1 MPFTI
6 ALSGL
11 NASSTDLEV
20 IGNNIANS
28 ATNGFKGSR
37 AQFADVYSG
46 SIVDSNNAAAGGGV
60 RVSGV
65 AQQFSQGSVDFTSN
79 SLDLAINGEGFFVLE
94 DDGGTQFFTRAGAYS
109 ANREGYVVNSAGQR
123 LQVYPAETDAS
134 GVTSFTTGVLG
145 DLQLPITASEPL
157 PTSEISAGLNLNAT
171 LDPPSNTNWDAA
183 ALTADMYNS
192 ATSTTI
198 YDSLGNPHTAT
209 FYFAKV
215 DPTTAENAW
224 DAHLLVDGQEIALA
238 TGNEAAFRLN
248 FNSDGSLAVT
258 DGDPAADGIFDF
270 TIDEATYP
278 GILNGASDMTFS
290 VDFNQ
295 STQFGANFA
304 VNNLTQDGYGSGR
317 LSGVNIDS
325 EGVVF
330 ARYTN
335 GRSDAIGK
343 VALAKFNNPQGLQQL
358 GETSWGETFASGTAQ
373 FGEAGT
379 SSFGQVQSGA
389 LEASNV
395 DIAEQLVNLITAQ
408 RNFQANAQ
416 VISTAD
422 QITQTIINIR

>member
-46 SIVDSNNAAAGGGV
+46 SIVDSATAAAGGGV

-94 DDGGTQFFTRAGAYS
+94 DDAGTQFYTRAGAYS
-109 ANREGYVVNSAGQR
+109 ADREGFVVNEAGQR
-123 LQVYPAETDAS
+123 LQVYPASVNTS
-134 GVTSFTTGVLG
+134 GGTTFTTGVLS
-145 DLQLPITASEPL
+145 DLQLPVTASDPLSTSDITAGVNLDASQSVPSVATFDPL
-157 PTSEISAGLNLNAT
+157 DTDS
-171 LDPPSNTNWDAA
+171 
-183 ALTADMYNS
+183 YNS
-192 ATSTTI
+192 STSTTI
-198 YDSLGNPHTAT
+198 YDSLGNAHALS
-209 FYFAKV
+209 FYFIK
-215 DPTTAENAW
+215 TADNAW
-224 DAHLLVDGQEIALA
+224 TVETRVDGQDLV
-238 TGNEAAFRLN
+238 TGGSPTNLEF
-248 FNSDGSLAVT
+248 STDGSLIPANSG
-258 DGDPAADGIFDF
+258 DGAGAGTGDGTAEF
-270 TIDEATYP
+270 TVDTF
-278 GILNGASDMTFS
+278 GNGAATLTFS

-295 STQFGANFA
+295 STQYGANFA
-304 VNNLTQDGYGSGR
+304 VNNLTQDGFGSGR
-317 LSGVNIDS
+317 LSGVSIDD

-335 GRSDAIGK
+335 GRSTALGK
-343 VALAKFNNPQGLQQL
+343 VALAKFNNAQGLQQL
-358 GETSWGETFASGTAQ
+358 GETNWAETFASGTAQ

-379 SSFGQVQSGA
+379 SSFGQIQSGA

-395 DIAEQLVNLITAQ
+395 DVAEQLVNLITAQ

-422 QITQTIINIR
+422 AITQTIINIR